1 MTDPQPIALD
11 EIVAA
16 RDRIRDYAI
25 RTPLIRLN
33 IDDTPAEIYLKLEN
47 LQPIGAFKVR
57 GAANAILS
65 ANPEALT
72 NGIFTASA
80 GNMAQ
85 GVGYVA
91 RQLGLP
97 FQVVVPDHAPQA
109 KLSAIERLGG
119 AVIKVPFDEWWQV
132 LLTRQYAGLSGF
144 FVHPVSD
151 PAVMAGNGTI
161 GLEILQ
167 DLPDADVVIIPF
179 GGGGLSSGIA
189 SAIHALKPNTKIYAS
204 EVNTSAALSAALKA
218 QQPTR
223 IEYVPSFVDGIG
235 SGSVLPEMWP
245 LVRQLLTDSIVVS
258 LEQVAEAIRLLI
270 VRNRVIAEGAGASS
284 VAAAL
289 TGQAGVGKIVC
300 VVSGGNIDATK
311 IAAILQG
318 QVP

>member
-132 LLTRQYAGLSGF
+132 LLTRQYAGLNGF